1 MHVTAIW
8 PVHVTDG
15 HAARA
20 QLEEAREALS
30 AARREGLAAAEELA
44 DLAAQRE
51 ARERAEREAE
61 ASRRQLELLESAD
74 DSYEAVLAQE
84 MGAMR
89 EAFEAKLSEAQEA
102 LRLEKLERRREV
114 HRLVTTHA
122 EELRAAEARAALPA
136 AIRALSNGTST
147 NT

>member
-1 MHVTAIW
+1 MWARRGERAEGRADNTAE
-8 PVHVTDG
+8 P
-15 HAARA
+15 ARA
-20 QLEEAREALS
+20 RARAHTQQPL
-30 AARREGLAAAEELA
+30 ARVRVQG
-44 DLAAQRE
+44 DAQRE

-147 NT
+147 TT

>member
-1 MHVTAIW
+1 MDIGERDSKHELL
-8 PVHVTDG
+8 
-15 HAARA
+15 
-20 QLEEAREALS
+20 QSREIV
-30 AARREGLAAAEELA
+30 
-44 DLAAQRE
+44 
-51 ARERAEREAE
+51 
-61 ASRRQLELLESAD
+61 LELLESAD

-136 AIRALSNGTST
+136 AIRALSNGGTST
-147 NT
+147 